1 MRWTSLGSPPH
12 SYISGGDCD
21 YGEKILHY
29 TQTSTCMG
37 TLFSSLQLLSSTR
50 RQSTESSFS
59 LVTFVDYT
67 GSHSEC
73 IRPAFRHPCLSS
85 VSSAYFGSCYQ
96 LLFTLDLTQ
105 YYIE

>member
-21 YGEKILHY
+21 YGEKILRPVRE
-29 TQTSTCMG
+29 
-37 TLFSSLQLLSSTR
+37 LFSSLQLLSSTR

-67 GSHSEC
+67 GRHSEC

>member
-12 SYISGGDCD
+12 SSISGGDCD
-21 YGEKILHY
+21 YGEKILHH

-37 TLFSSLQLLSSTR
+37 TVQLPATSELHK
-50 RQSTESSFS
+50 ESSFS

-67 GSHSEC
+67 GRHSEC